1 VLAQFMLEGLV
12 TTFAGGAAGVAIS
25 WILVWLFSPRP
36 FLSELLDDST
46 RSGDIYLLLSFELVG
61 ICTAIL
67 MLVGLVSSFVP
78 ALRASR
84 LDPIE
89 ALRYE

>member
-1 VLAQFMLEGLV
+1 M
-12 TTFAGGAAGVAIS
+12 
-25 WILVWLFSPRP
+25 
-36 FLSELLDDST
+36 
-46 RSGDIYLLLSFELVG
+46 DIYLNLSFELLA
-61 ICTAIL
+61 ICTGIL
-67 MLVGLVSSFVP
+67 MVVGLVSSFVP

>member
-1 VLAQFMLEGLV
+1 M
-12 TTFAGGAAGVAIS
+12 AAGLAV
-25 WILVWLFSPRP
+25 SPRP
-36 FLSELLDDST
+36 FLSELLDDTS
-46 RSGDIYLLLSFELVG
+46 RVG
-61 ICTAIL
+61 RHPPGAVGGAAGGLHGIL
-67 MLVGLVSSFVP
+67 MVVGLVSALLP

>member
-1 VLAQFMLEGLV
+1 VKNSHWGGIDEPRHGKAWQE
-12 TTFAGGAAGVAIS
+12 AGAS
-25 WILVWLFSPRP
+25 
-36 FLSELLDDST
+36 
-46 RSGDIYLLLSFELVG
+46 DIHLLLTLELTG

-67 MLVGLVSSFVP
+67 MVVGLVSSFVP